1 MKQQQRGNPQ
11 DQTQTIQK
19 TSTPGW
25 FILSILLCLRCFR
38 SGYPFLSI
46 PILCCFNPFT
56 YYESEVF
63 EHQYE
68 ISFLPLSVF
77 LYNCWLSKG
86 ICACPCAFC
95 PTLDA
100 CTAKWLCGCPHF
112 CVCVQIFRGHPPI
125 FVFVCRYLETPPPP
139 PPPRLIF
146 VFVCRYSERHPPP
159 PRPHFTSVS
168 TSLLHSPPLVSL
180 EECCSC
186 V

>member
-56 YYESEVF
+56 YYKSEVF

-112 CVCVQIFRGHPPI
+112 CVCVQIFRGHPPPHFCVRVQI
-125 FVFVCRYLETPPPP
+125 FRDPPPTPPDSFLCSCADIQRDTPPPP
-139 PPPRLIF
+139 PPPF
-146 VFVCRYSERHPPP
+146 
-159 PRPHFTSVS
+159 HFCFYFIVAFSS
-168 TSLLHSPPLVSL
+168 TCIIRRML
-180 EECCSC
+180 
-186 V
+186 